1 MRAQDLNCQETCENI
16 MLKAHFSSKMNCSS
30 NSIIWYIGK
39 FYKDRQ
45 PSTFRVRYLTWTSF
59 QPWEVCARPE
69 MGFEHKTFGS
79 QLTIIN
85 GSVTSFIQLSL
96 SSMFP
101 ELNLDYMSSEA
112 DYPEALALYQVFK
125 LPLIC
130 ANEPLEADYY
140 FSCTLW

>member
-1 MRAQDLNCQETCENI
+1 
-16 MLKAHFSSKMNCSS
+16 
-30 NSIIWYIGK
+30 
-39 FYKDRQ
+39 
-45 PSTFRVRYLTWTSF
+45 
-59 QPWEVCARPE
+59 

-130 ANEPLEADYY
+130 ANEPLEADVWLPDKC
-140 FSCTLW
+140 SSLLESLVVAVALKEAVRELGIPLVC